1 MKRKPIDIV
10 ADIINSLNGYQ
21 EEKKFNI
28 NSMKERSNLHWN
40 TSKDYLYLI
49 YFIQKFAPELD
60 IINSNKNEFKIRKY
74 SKLFTQFSLEEQIII
89 HLFLEK
95 AFDLDTSI
103 NINSMIESQFDIN
116 ELDDSKFIRIFKS
129 GKNHSKIYLSLKGR
143 FKAQGILSRI
153 NEKMADFI
161 ENHNQINLNVNTPK
175 IKKTFWHKQENITI
189 QKIEWSCYSDNSDNN
204 IETSS
209 KVNKDIEQA
218 KTATILA

>member
-10 ADIINSLNGYQ
+10 TDIINSLNGYQ

-161 ENHNQINLNVNTPK
+161 ENHNQINLYVNTPK

-218 KTATILA
+218 KSATILA